1 MSAICAL
8 FRFDGAPVPPS
19 RIARLLDGLS
29 EYGTE
34 ETSWAPERCESPVA
48 LGCRPWRV
56 TPEDAWYH
64 PPLRSADG
72 TCVLVADARIDNRAD
87 LAAALGIAPPDAA
100 RLPDAAFILAAYEAW
115 GEASPRRL
123 VGDFA
128 YVLWDQRRR
137 TLFAA
142 RDGVGMRVLFYHH
155 SSQQLALATS
165 AHALTRLPE
174 IGARLN
180 LQKVAEFLVLLP
192 SQEGTFYEGI
202 LRLPPGHTLTA
213 TTDGMRLEQF
223 WSPEPRRTLRLG
235 SDREYEEGFLEVF
248 GEAVRARLRSAGP
261 LAIMASGGLDSSSV
275 AAVAASQLRDAGRTL
290 PTYHAAPRAGFQGA
304 VGRGMVADESGD
316 VEAIARLHPNIDL
329 RIRRTNGRTPF
340 DDIEASFL
348 MTGSPPRNP
357 VNVAW
362 FDGIYA
368 TASAEGFR
376 VMLAGHKGNATIS
389 YNGLRSLPDAVR
401 HGHWTHAWHEACAL
415 ARATGAGRRDVLR
428 NRLVAPLTPPLLS
441 AMARRLTGASPAP
454 AWDTA
459 ASAVNG
465 GFARDLGLAER
476 MQRARRDETTISRLG
491 DIDYRIAILRG
502 GADVLDTYSGFRP
515 WFGIETRD
523 PTGDQR
529 VIEYC
534 FSVPGSQYL
543 HHGVTRSLIRR
554 AMAGRLPDQVRNR
567 TTIGGQS
574 SDWTEWLPSL
584 RAPFA
589 AELDLLDHSETA
601 KRCLDLPR
609 LRGLVEQW
617 PSNLG
622 SQHRN
627 DYLLLLP
634 RGIMMGRFI
643 RWFATTYATI

>member
-1 MSAICAL
+1 
-8 FRFDGAPVPPS
+8 
-19 RIARLLDGLS
+19 
-29 EYGTE
+29 
-34 ETSWAPERCESPVA
+34 
-48 LGCRPWRV
+48 
-56 TPEDAWYH
+56 
-64 PPLRSADG
+64 
-72 TCVLVADARIDNRAD
+72 
-87 LAAALGIAPPDAA
+87 
-100 RLPDAAFILAAYEAW
+100 
-115 GEASPRRL
+115 
-123 VGDFA
+123 
-128 YVLWDQRRR
+128 
-137 TLFAA
+137 
-142 RDGVGMRVLFYHH
+142 VLFYHH
-155 SSQQLALATS
+155 SPQQLALATS
-165 AHALTRLPE
+165 AHALTTLP
-174 IGARLN
+174 GVPAKLN

-192 SQEGTFYEGI
+192 SQEGTFFEGI
-202 LRLPPGHTLTA
+202 LRVPPGHTLTA
-213 TTDGMRLEQF
+213 TAEGMRLEQF
-223 WSPEPRRTLRLG
+223 WSPEPKRMLVLG

-248 GEAVRARLRSAGP
+248 GNAVRARLRSTGP

-275 AAVAASQLRDAGRTL
+275 AAVAAAQLRDQGRTL
-290 PTYHAAPRAGFQGA
+290 PTFHAAPRAGFQGA
-304 VGRGMVADESGD
+304 IGRGMVADESGE

-368 TASAEGFR
+368 AASAEGIR

-401 HGHWTHAWHEACAL
+401 HGHWVLAWHEACAL
-415 ARATGAGRRDVLR
+415 ARETGAGRRDVFR
-428 NRLVAPLTPPLLS
+428 TRIFTPLTPPHLS
-441 AMARRLTGASPAP
+441 ALARRLTGAQRAP
-454 AWDTA
+454 A
-459 ASAVNG
+459 ASGVNP
-465 GFARDLGLAER
+465 GFARGIGLADR
-476 MQRARRDETTISRLG
+476 VQAARRDDSTVRRLG

-529 VIEYC
+529 VVEFC

-543 HHGVTRSLIRR
+543 HNGVTRSLIRR

-584 RAPFA
+584 RPVFA
-589 AELDLLDHSETA
+589 AELDLLGHSETA
-601 KRCLDLPR
+601 SQCLDLPR
-609 LRGLVEQW
+609 LRSLLDQW
-617 PSNLG
+617 PDQLG
-622 SQHRN
+622 VQHQKE
-627 DYLLLLP
+627 YLLLLP

-643 RWFATTYATI
+643 RWFEATYVSV